1 MQDPH
6 PLAIIPLQKN
16 LLPSD
21 TSSSSSVGSSPN
33 SSTPG
38 GNAPLVPIRA
48 LVAHKGTA
56 AAGLNESL
64 RSEDDAALM
73 RSLISLLPHERADS
87 QVPVFFFSLPPRFHD
102 ASEFTRSVIGAQ
114 HVCERVPHFTY
125 IRIYLPKV
133 YRSMFAPRAPVFS
146 SLSSPAPPRPA
157 PMTHT

>member
-16 LLPSD
+16 LLPPD
-21 TSSSSSVGSSPN
+21 TSSSNSVGSSPN

-38 GNAPLVPIRA
+38 GANAPLVPIRA

-56 AAGLNESL
+56 TAGLDESL

-87 QVPVFFFSLPPRFHD
+87 QVL
-102 ASEFTRSVIGAQ
+102 
-114 HVCERVPHFTY
+114 
-125 IRIYLPKV
+125 L
-133 YRSMFAPRAPVFS
+133 
-146 SLSSPAPPRPA
+146 LL
-157 PMTHT
+157 